1 MIHPKFLKY
10 IAALAPKRAINPKPP
25 VEFEEV
31 SISSQDFGDDF
42 IWGVATSAYQI
53 EGKRKGKG
61 KGESIWDRFT
71 GKPGNVK
78 DKSSGKKATDFY
90 HRYKSDL
97 KLLKGLNFK
106 NFRFSFSWSRILPD
120 GTGRMNEKG
129 IDFYNRM
136 IDTCLKLGIEP
147 WATLYHWD
155 LPQKLEDRGGWTNR
169 DMIGWFS
176 EFTEL
181 CTQRFGDRI
190 RHWMVLNEPAG
201 FTTLGYLSG
210 MHAPGQSGIN
220 KFLASVHHACL
231 CQAEGGR
238 IIRENVKNSHV
249 GTTFSCSFTEP
260 HKSFESHQRAAQ
272 RLDVM
277 LNRLFIEPSL
287 GMGYP
292 YGELPYLR
300 KIEKYIRPE
309 DSEKLKFDFD
319 FIGLQNYFR
328 VISKPSLIPFIW
340 ANHVKPKEPA
350 EMTEMGWEVVPEGIY
365 KILMQFA
372 KYPVKEIIVTEN
384 GAAFPDVLA
393 NGTVHDQQRIN
404 YYKRYLHSVLRA
416 KNEGANVKGYFA
428 WTFIDNFEWAEG
440 YRPRFGI
447 VYNDFTS
454 QKRTVKDSGYWFRDF
469 LK

>member
-1 MIHPKFLKY
+1 MIFLKFFTY
-10 IAALAPKRAINPKPP
+10 LEALFTKGHVIPSRYSDA
-25 VEFEEV
+25 EEAG
-31 SISSQDFGDDF
+31 ITRQDFGDDF
-42 IWGVATSAYQI
+42 IWGVATLAYQI

-78 DKSSGKKATDFY
+78 DKSSGKEATDFY

-106 NFRFSFSWSRILPD
+106 NFRFSFSWSRISPN
-120 GTGRMNEKG
+120 GTGRVNEKG

-155 LPQKLEDRGGWTNR
+155 LPQKLEDQGGWTNR

-181 CTQRFGDRI
+181 CTRRFGDRI

-238 IIRENVKNSHV
+238 IIRGNVKNSHV

-309 DSEKLKFDFD
+309 DSDKLKFDFD

-350 EMTEMGWEVVPEGIY
+350 EMTEMGWEVAPEGIY

-384 GAAFPDVLA
+384 GAAFPDVLT
-393 NGTVHDQQRIN
+393 NGSVHDQQRIN
-404 YYKRYLHSVLRA
+404 YYKRYLHSVLMA

-428 WTFIDNFEWAEG
+428 
-440 YRPRFGI
+440 
-447 VYNDFTS
+447 
-454 QKRTVKDSGYWFRDF
+454 
-469 LK
+469 